1 MYVCPLQVSRDKV
14 FKVWWASHRY
24 TTYAPIDER
33 STNRAE
39 WEFCCLFL
47 LLRRNKLRWITE
59 NLDIVGVVINC
70 KSLTVICPSP
80 TMQPPFLKVFSS
92 SHPGMHLSM
101 TWHDRTGGC
110 PSRLT
115 RTSTSALRTG
125 FHYSLSLS
133 LLHPTLLCH
142 LWVSSTSMF
151 WFSHSSLSCFR
162 NPDQD
167 LVTGM

>member
-1 MYVCPLQVSRDKV
+1 MSPCKSVGIRF
-14 FKVWWASHRY
+14 FKCGELHACTQHML
-24 TTYAPIDER
+24 P
-33 STNRAE
+33 STNEQSRVGI
-39 WEFCCLFL
+39 LL
-47 LLRRNKLRWITE
+47 PPQLLRRNKLRWITE

-167 LVTGM
+167 LRLGIGK